1 MVVVSATRLRVRS
14 FRFLPAFFLATNR
27 SSGQAAASPGFRKG
41 QLVVDHGRVFW
52 TVTMWDDLASMRA
65 YRSSGAHAA
74 AMARIR
80 DWCDE
85 AATATWE
92 QSSEDLPSLD
102 EVGRRMVAGARF
114 VELPN
119 ASRAHLA
126 GAAMPPRPRTVRAIK
141 RS

>member
-14 FRFLPAFFLATNR
+14 LRFLPAFFLATNR
-27 SSGQAAASPGFRKG
+27 SASQAAASPGFRKG

-65 YRSSGAHAA
+65 YRGSGARAA
-74 AMARIR
+74 AMARIA

-102 EVGRRMVAGARF
+102 EVGRRMVEGARF
-114 VELPN
+114 VQLRN
-119 ASRAHLA
+119 VSRAQLA
-126 GAAMPPRPRTVRAIK
+126 GAAMPPRPRAVRAIK